1 MVSFMTHV
9 ISDKILAR
17 IYGNGRGTV
26 FTPKD
31 FQDLASRDNIKT
43 TLRRLTEEGTIRRL
57 LRGVYEYPEFSRF
70 MNAPASPNPDSIA
83 RAIARTHGWTLQ
95 PEGNTA
101 LNLLGLSTQIPAH
114 WQYFSD
120 GPTKRIEWS
129 GGKLLFK
136 HRTNKETTLLSHET
150 ALVVQALK
158 TLGQD
163 RVDDEV
169 LATLSKRMTTKAL
182 AIAIREAKYVTA
194 WVYAVLKRLATEKGC
209 SHA

>member
-1 MVSFMTHV
+1 MAYP
-9 ISDKILAR
+9 ISDKIVDR
-17 IYGNGRGTV
+17 IYGKGRGSV

-31 FQDLASRDNIKT
+31 FQDLASRDNVKT
-43 TLRRLTEEGTIRRL
+43 TLKRLSEAGTIRRL

-70 MNAPASPNPDSIA
+70 LNASASPNPDLIA
-83 RAIARTHGWTLQ
+83 RAIARAHGWTLQ

-101 LNLLGLSTQIPAH
+101 LNLLGLSTQVPAQ
-114 WQYFSD
+114 WEYFSD

-150 ALVVQALK
+150 ALIVQALK
-158 TLGQD
+158 TLGQE

-169 LATLSKRMTTKAL
+169 LGTLSKNITAKTL
-182 AIAIREAKYVTA
+182 AIAIREAQYVTA
-194 WVYAVLKRLATEKGC
+194 WVYAVLKQLATEKGT
-209 SHA
+209 HA